1 MDLLRAYAE
10 KVSSYLPQKIRS
22 ETADELYDS
31 LCEEFQEHA
40 EQGEVSELDF
50 VQSQIHPIKRAT
62 QLGENEK
69 LYLIGPGFYLSF
81 IQAVKV
87 AAMVVAVIHVGLF
100 ALSAWTSDNLIQV
113 FSQTMSNYV
122 SAFTNVAFIIG
133 LIFIVIEKTGERA
146 DWLDSWNVK
155 DLERSYGKQ
164 KISKFE
170 SLFELNVAVIVFL
183 WLTKAIEL
191 PAITRIDGVWLADLM
206 VNIPDVLLSFMIGML
221 AFDILVSAFK
231 LLRGYWSS
239 MLRVA
244 TLASNLIWIGLLV
257 MVIQIERVVTE
268 DMLEGAVDLNLADIV
283 SSINTGIDT
292 VLTVAIIF
300 IAWDSVTQVYRLS
313 QKY

>member
-31 LCEEFQEHA
+31 LCEEFQEQA
-40 EQGEVSELDF
+40 EQSDLSESDF
-50 VQSQIHPIKRAT
+50 VRSQIHPIKRAT
-62 QLGENEK
+62 QLGEGEK

-81 IQAVKV
+81 IQAIKV

-100 ALSAWTSDNLIQV
+100 ALTAWTSDNLIQV
-113 FSQTMSNYV
+113 FLQTMSNYV
-122 SAFTNVAFIIG
+122 SSFTNVAFIIG

-170 SLFELNVAVIVFL
+170 TLFELNVAVIVFL

-191 PAITRIDGVWLADLM
+191 PAMMRIDGVWLADMM
-206 VNIPDVLLSFMIGML
+206 VNIPDLVLSIMIGML

-244 TLASNLIWIGLLV
+244 TLVSSLIWIGLLV
-257 MVIQIERVVTE
+257 AVIQIDELVVE
-268 DMLEGAVDLNLADIV
+268 ALFAGVVDLDMGNILGG
-283 SSINTGIDT
+283 INTGIDIS
-292 VLTVAIIF
+292 LTIAIVI
-300 IAWDSVTQVYRLS
+300 IAWDSVTQAYRLS
-313 QKY
+313 QKN